1 VRACVTRL
9 TLDTFWE
16 RRMQLCLKV
25 SEAFPKDVELVTR
38 LRDTTRTRVV
48 RHDVLNDAVRVA
60 TRTRAR
66 ASHARRS

>member
-1 VRACVTRL
+1 
-9 TLDTFWE
+9 
-16 RRMQLCLKV
+16 MQLCLKV